1 MSFLAM
7 VEFGLLASEVA
18 LGFCHFHSFPGP
30 QPNEVG
36 LELGNHGEDVEE
48 ESSDRIGGIVDGP
61 TQIET
66 YLANREFVGD
76 RSCVREGPGQPI
88 ELGDH
93 ERVALSTSSQGL
105 TQARPFTV
113 GASESVVNANPI
125 WGHSEHGQAVA
136 LGSEVLLIG
145 GYAGVSDK

>member
-7 VEFGLLASEVA
+7 VEFGLLASEMA
-18 LGFCHFHSFPGP
+18 LGFRHLHPFASS

-36 LELGNHGEDVEE
+36 LEFRNHGEHIEQ

-61 TQIET
+61 TEIET

-88 ELGDH
+88 ELGDYQ
-93 ERVALSTSSQGL
+93 RVALSTSSQGL
-105 TQARPFTV
+105 TQARPLAI
-113 GASESVVNANPI
+113 GASESMVNIDP
-125 WGHSEHGQAVA
+125 V
-136 LGSEVLLIG
+136 
-145 GYAGVSDK
+145 